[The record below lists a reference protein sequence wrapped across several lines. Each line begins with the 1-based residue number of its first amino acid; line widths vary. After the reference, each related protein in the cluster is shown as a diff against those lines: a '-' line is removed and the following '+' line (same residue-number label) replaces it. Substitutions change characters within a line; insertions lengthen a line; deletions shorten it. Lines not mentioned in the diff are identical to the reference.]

1 MSFQDEQNET
11 NIKKI
16 GLLIKKLVFLPVLP
30 PPPIFGG
37 PKKGFVAVGFMVAF
51 FWCSTAMPPEN
62 ELYCI
67 EKNHKHFKGI

>member
-30 PPPIFGG
+30 PPPTFGG
-37 PKKGFVAVGFMVAF
+37 PKKGFVAVGFIVAF
-51 FWCSTAMPPEN
+51 FWCSTIPLRQEKTWFRFVLM
-62 ELYCI
+62 LY
-67 EKNHKHFKGI
+67 